1 MTTFLS
7 ATDSSVIDNF
17 YSSFGARSA
26 PQRSA
31 GPRGAWVRTPRRA
44 RPVVRWERHSWAPRW
59 WWGGEQGA
67 DVGGRVTPGILRRV
81 TASPIAA
88 TVVAS
93 LLGAPVELA
102 VSHGGYAG
110 AGARQFRSYILF
122 RTHI

>member
-1 MTTFLS
+1 MELQIVPS
-7 ATDSSVIDNF
+7 PGCVLC
-17 YSSFGARSA
+17 
-26 PQRSA
+26 
-31 GPRGAWVRTPRRA
+31 VRLAQLFEKSTTPRLLA
-44 RPVVRWERHSWAPRW
+44 SVGHK
-59 WWGGEQGA
+59 QGA